1 MATALRNFVSYL
13 FWRLI
18 FLLLI
23 ALTKQTVEK
32 EASDQVASK
41 FIIALD
47 QSTQLTGYAIFQD
60 KDLIAHGVFSP
71 SGDYEHRIV
80 KLRQWLLDKLEPL
93 KPNVEVYFED
103 IQLQDLGGGSIGI
116 TTFKKLAHVQGA
128 LIVTCIEEDAPYT
141 IVPAATWR
149 KTCGVKG
156 RVRNEYKPAAQA
168 HVLEKYGIQAT
179 EDEAD
184 AICIGEHG
192 VKNFSLDWSK

>member
-1 MATALRNFVSYL
+1 MATASRNSVSCL

-23 ALTKQTVEK
+23 ALRIQTVEK

-103 IQLQDLGGGSIGI
+103 IQLQDLGGGSIGV

-128 LIVTCIEEDAPYT
+128 LIVTCIEENIPYT

-156 RVRNEYKPAAQA
+156 RVRSEYKPAAQA

-184 AICIGEHG
+184 AICIGEYG
-192 VKNFSLDWSK
+192 VKNFSLNWSK

>member
-1 MATALRNFVSYL
+1 MVTALHNSVFYL
-13 FWRLI
+13 FQRLI
-18 FLLLI
+18 LLLLI
-23 ALTKQTVEK
+23 VLTKQTVEK
-32 EASDQVASK
+32 EALDQVASK

-128 LIVTCIEEDAPYT
+128 LIVTCIEEDVPYT

-184 AICIGEHG
+184 AICIGEYG

>member
-1 MATALRNFVSYL
+1 MATVSRNSVSYL
-13 FWRLI
+13 FWKLI
-18 FLLLI
+18 FLLLTVLGI
-23 ALTKQTVEK
+23 QIVEK
-32 EASDQVASK
+32 GVLDQVASK

-47 QSTQLTGYAIFQD
+47 QSTQITGYAIFQD

-103 IQLQDLGGGSIGI
+103 IQLQDLGRGNIGV

-128 LIVTCIEEDAPYT
+128 LMVTCIEENIPYT

-156 RVRNEYKPAAQA
+156 RVRSEYKPAAQA

>member
-1 MATALRNFVSYL
+1 MVTASRNSASYPFFKL
-13 FWRLI
+13 DSVKQI
-18 FLLLI
+18 PCLI
-23 ALTKQTVEK
+23 ATVEK
-32 EASDQVASK
+32 EASGQVASK

-47 QSTQLTGYAIFQD
+47 QSTQVTGYAIFQD

-103 IQLQDLGGGSIGI
+103 IQLQDLGRGNIGV

-128 LIVTCIEEDAPYT
+128 LIVTCIEEDIPYT

-149 KTCGVKG
+149 HTCGVKG
-156 RVRNEYKPAAQA
+156 RVRSEYKPAAQA

>member
-1 MATALRNFVSYL
+1 MATASRNFVFCP
-13 FWRLI
+13 FWRPI
-18 FLLLI
+18 LLL
-23 ALTKQTVEK
+23 LTVFRKQTVEK
-32 EASDQVASK
+32 EALDQVASK

-103 IQLQDLGGGSIGI
+103 IQLQDLGGGSIGV

-128 LIVTCIEEDAPYT
+128 LIVTCIEEDVPYT

-149 KTCGVKG
+149 KTCRVKG
-156 RVRNEYKPAAQA
+156 RVRSEYKPAAQA

-184 AICIGEHG
+184 AICIGEYG

>member
-1 MATALRNFVSYL
+1 MVTALRNFVSYL

-23 ALTKQTVEK
+23 ALRTQIVEK
-32 EASDQVASK
+32 EALDQVASK

-93 KPNVEVYFED
+93 KSNVEVYFED
-103 IQLQDLGGGSIGI
+103 IQLQDLGGGNIGV

-128 LIVTCIEEDAPYT
+128 LIVTCIEEDVPYT

-149 KTCGVKG
+149 KTCGIKG
-156 RVRNEYKPAAQA
+156 RVRSEYKPAAQA

-184 AICIGEHG
+184 AICIGEYG

>member
-1 MATALRNFVSYL
+1 MATVSRNSVSYL
-13 FWRLI
+13 FWKLI
-18 FLLLI
+18 FLLLTVLGI
-23 ALTKQTVEK
+23 QIVEK
-32 EASDQVASK
+32 GVLDQVASK

-47 QSTQLTGYAIFQD
+47 QSTQITGYAIFQD

-103 IQLQDLGGGSIGI
+103 IQLQDLGRGNIGV

-128 LIVTCIEEDAPYT
+128 LMVTCIEENIPYT

-156 RVRNEYKPAAQA
+156 RVRSEYKPAAQV

>member
-1 MATALRNFVSYL
+1 MVTALRNFVSYP

-128 LIVTCIEEDAPYT
+128 LIVTCIEEDVPYT

-156 RVRNEYKPAAQA
+156 RVRSEYKPAAQA
-168 HVLEKYGIQAT
+168 HVLEKYEIQAT

-184 AICIGEHG
+184 AICIGEYG

>member
-1 MATALRNFVSYL
+1 MATALRNSVFYPS
-13 FWRLI
+13 WRLI
-18 FLLLI
+18 LLLLI
-23 ALTKQTVEK
+23 ALRIQTVEK
-32 EASDQVASK
+32 EALDQVASK
-41 FIIALD
+41 FIVALD

-103 IQLQDLGGGSIGI
+103 IQLQDLGGGSIGV

-128 LIVTCIEEDAPYT
+128 LIITCIEENIPYT

-184 AICIGEHG
+184 AICIGEYG

>member
-1 MATALRNFVSYL
+1 MATASRNSVFCPS
-13 FWRLI
+13 WRLI

-23 ALTKQTVEK
+23 ALRIQTVEK
-32 EASDQVASK
+32 EALDQVASK

-93 KPNVEVYFED
+93 KPNIEVYFED

-128 LIVTCIEEDAPYT
+128 LIVTCIEEDIPYT

-156 RVRNEYKPAAQA
+156 RVRSEYKPAAQA

-184 AICIGEHG
+184 AICIGEYG

>member
-1 MATALRNFVSYL
+1 MATALRNFVSCL
-13 FWRLI
+13 FQRLI

-23 ALTKQTVEK
+23 ALRTQIVGK
-32 EASDQVASK
+32 EALDQVASK

-60 KDLIAHGVFSP
+60 KDLIVHGVFSP

-103 IQLQDLGGGSIGI
+103 IQLQDLGGGSIGV

-128 LIVTCIEEDAPYT
+128 LIITCIEENIPYT

-156 RVRNEYKPAAQA
+156 RVRSEYKPAAQA

-184 AICIGEHG
+184 AICIGEYG

>member
-1 MATALRNFVSYL
+1 MATGLRNFVSYL

-128 LIVTCIEEDAPYT
+128 LIVTCIEEDVPYT

-156 RVRNEYKPAAQA
+156 RVRSEYKPAAQA

-184 AICIGEHG
+184 AICIGEYG

>member
-1 MATALRNFVSYL
+1 MATALRNFVSCL

-23 ALTKQTVEK
+23 ALRIQTVEK
-32 EASDQVASK
+32 EALDQVASK

-128 LIVTCIEEDAPYT
+128 LIVTCIEEDVPYT

-156 RVRNEYKPAAQA
+156 RVRSEYKPAAQA
-168 HVLEKYGIQAT
+168 HVLEKYGIQTT

>member
-1 MATALRNFVSYL
+1 MATASRNFVSCL
-13 FWRLI
+13 FWRPI

-23 ALTKQTVEK
+23 VLTKQTVEK
-32 EASDQVASK
+32 EASDQVTSK

-128 LIVTCIEEDAPYT
+128 LIVTCIEEDVPYT

-156 RVRNEYKPAAQA
+156 RVRSEYKPAAQA

-184 AICIGEHG
+184 AICIGEYG

>member
-1 MATALRNFVSYL
+1 MATALRNFVSCL
-13 FWRLI
+13 FQRLI

-23 ALTKQTVEK
+23 ALRTQIVGK
-32 EASDQVASK
+32 EVLDQVASK

-103 IQLQDLGGGSIGI
+103 IQLQDLGGGSIGV

-128 LIVTCIEEDAPYT
+128 LIVTCIEENIPYT

-168 HVLEKYGIQAT
+168 HVLEKYKIQTT

>member
-1 MATALRNFVSYL
+1 M
-13 FWRLI
+13 
-18 FLLLI
+18 
-23 ALTKQTVEK
+23 KQTVEK

-93 KPNVEVYFED
+93 KSNVEVYFED
-103 IQLQDLGGGSIGI
+103 IQLQDLGGGNIGV

-128 LIVTCIEEDAPYT
+128 LIVTCIEEDVPYT

-156 RVRNEYKPAAQA
+156 RVRSEYKPAAQA
-168 HVLEKYGIQAT
+168 HVLEKYKIQAT

>member
-1 MATALRNFVSYL
+1 MATGLRNFVSYL

-80 KLRQWLLDKLEPL
+80 KLRQWLLDKLELL

-128 LIVTCIEEDAPYT
+128 LIVTCIEENIPYT

-156 RVRNEYKPAAQA
+156 RVRSEYKPAAQA

>member
-18 FLLLI
+18 FLVLI

-32 EASDQVASK
+32 EALDQVASK

-128 LIVTCIEEDAPYT
+128 LIVTCIEEDIPYT

-156 RVRNEYKPAAQA
+156 RVRSEYKPAAQA

-184 AICIGEHG
+184 AICIGEYG
-192 VKNFSLDWSK
+192 VKNFSLNWSK

>member
-1 MATALRNFVSYL
+1 MATASRNSVFCL
-13 FWRLI
+13 FWGLS

-23 ALTKQTVEK
+23 VLKAQIVEK
-32 EASDQVASK
+32 GALDQVASK

-103 IQLQDLGGGSIGI
+103 IQLQDLGGGNIGV

-128 LIVTCIEEDAPYT
+128 LIVTCIEEDVPYT

-149 KTCGVKG
+149 KTCGIKG
-156 RVRNEYKPAAQA
+156 RVRSEYKPAAQA

>member
-1 MATALRNFVSYL
+1 MATALHNSVFYL
-13 FWRLI
+13 FQRLI
-18 FLLLI
+18 LLLLI
-23 ALTKQTVEK
+23 VLTKQTVEK
-32 EASDQVASK
+32 EALDQVASK

-60 KDLIAHGVFSP
+60 KDLIAHGIFSP

-93 KPNVEVYFED
+93 KPNVEIYFED
-103 IQLQDLGGGSIGI
+103 IQLQDLGGGNIGV

-128 LIVTCIEEDAPYT
+128 LIVTCIEENIPYT

-149 KTCGVKG
+149 KTCGIKG
-156 RVRNEYKPAAQA
+156 RVRSEYKPAAQT

-184 AICIGEHG
+184 AICIGEYG

>member
-1 MATALRNFVSYL
+1 METGLRNFVSYL

-80 KLRQWLLDKLEPL
+80 KLRQWLLDKLDPL

-128 LIVTCIEEDAPYT
+128 LIVTCIEENIPYT

-184 AICIGEHG
+184 AICIGEYG

>member
-1 MATALRNFVSYL
+1 MATALRNFVSCL
-13 FWRLI
+13 FQRLI

-23 ALTKQTVEK
+23 ALRAQIVGK
-32 EASDQVASK
+32 EVLDQVASK

-103 IQLQDLGGGSIGI
+103 IQLQDLGGGSIGV

-128 LIVTCIEEDAPYT
+128 LIITCIEENIPYT
-141 IVPAATWR
+141 IVSAATWR

-156 RVRNEYKPAAQA
+156 RVRSEYKPAAQA

-184 AICIGEHG
+184 AICIGEYG

>member
-1 MATALRNFVSYL
+1 MATGLRNFVSYL

-32 EASDQVASK
+32 EALGQVASK

-103 IQLQDLGGGSIGI
+103 IQLQELGKGNIGV

-128 LIVTCIEEDAPYT
+128 LIVTCIEEDVPYT

-184 AICIGEHG
+184 AICIGEYG

>member
-1 MATALRNFVSYL
+1 MAIASRNSVFCP
-13 FWRLI
+13 FWRLT

-23 ALTKQTVEK
+23 VLRTQIVEEEAL
-32 EASDQVASK
+32 DQVASK

-93 KPNVEVYFED
+93 KPNVEIYFED
-103 IQLQDLGGGSIGI
+103 IQLQDLGRGNIGV
-116 TTFKKLAHVQGA
+116 TTFKKLAQVQGA
-128 LIVTCIEEDAPYT
+128 LIVTCIEENIPYT

-156 RVRNEYKPAAQA
+156 RVRSEYKPAAQA

>member
-1 MATALRNFVSYL
+1 MATASRNFVFCP
-13 FWRLI
+13 FWRPILP
-18 FLLLI
+18 LLTVLRE
-23 ALTKQTVEK
+23 QTVVK

-128 LIVTCIEEDAPYT
+128 LIVTCIEEDIPYT

-156 RVRNEYKPAAQA
+156 RVRSEYKPAAQA

-184 AICIGEHG
+184 AICIGEYG

>member
-1 MATALRNFVSYL
+1 MATASRNSVFCP

-23 ALTKQTVEK
+23 VLKTQIVEK
-32 EASDQVASK
+32 EALDQVASK

-103 IQLQDLGGGSIGI
+103 IQLQDLGGGSIGV

-128 LIVTCIEEDAPYT
+128 LIITCIEEDIPYT
-141 IVPAATWR
+141 IVSAATWR
-149 KTCGVKG
+149 KTCGIKG
-156 RVRNEYKPAAQA
+156 RVRSEYKPAAQA

>member
-1 MATALRNFVSYL
+1 MVTALHNSVFYL
-13 FWRLI
+13 FQRLI
-18 FLLLI
+18 LFLLI
-23 ALTKQTVEK
+23 VLTKQTVER
-32 EASDQVASK
+32 EALDQVASK

-93 KPNVEVYFED
+93 KSNVEVYFED

-128 LIVTCIEEDAPYT
+128 LIVTCIEEDIPYT

-156 RVRNEYKPAAQA
+156 RVRSEYKPAAQA

-184 AICIGEHG
+184 AICIGEYG

>member
-1 MATALRNFVSYL
+1 MATALRNSVFCPSQ
-13 FWRLI
+13 RLI

-23 ALTKQTVEK
+23 ALRAQTVEK
-32 EASDQVASK
+32 EALDQVASK

-103 IQLQDLGGGSIGI
+103 IQLQDLGGGSIGV

-128 LIVTCIEEDAPYT
+128 LIVTCIEENIPYT

-156 RVRNEYKPAAQA
+156 RVRSEYKPAAQA

>member
-1 MATALRNFVSYL
+1 MATALRNSVFYPS
-13 FWRLI
+13 WRLI
-18 FLLLI
+18 LLLLI
-23 ALTKQTVEK
+23 ALRIQTVEK
-32 EASDQVASK
+32 EALDQVASK

-103 IQLQDLGGGSIGI
+103 IQLQDLGGGSIGV

-128 LIVTCIEEDAPYT
+128 LIITCIEENIPYT

-184 AICIGEHG
+184 AICIGEYG

>member
-1 MATALRNFVSYL
+1 MVTALRNFVSYL

-93 KPNVEVYFED
+93 KSNVEVYFED
-103 IQLQDLGGGSIGI
+103 IQLQDLGGGNIGV

-128 LIVTCIEEDAPYT
+128 LIVTCIEEDVPYT

-156 RVRNEYKPAAQA
+156 RVRSEYKPAAQA

-184 AICIGEHG
+184 AICIGEYG

>member
-1 MATALRNFVSYL
+1 MATASRNSVSYL
-13 FWRLI
+13 FWKRI
-18 FLLLI
+18 FLLLTVLGI
-23 ALTKQTVEK
+23 QIVEK
-32 EASDQVASK
+32 GVLDQVASK

-47 QSTQLTGYAIFQD
+47 QSTQITGYAIFQD

-103 IQLQDLGGGSIGI
+103 IQLQDLGRGNIGV

-128 LIVTCIEEDAPYT
+128 LMVTCIEENIPYT

-156 RVRNEYKPAAQA
+156 CVRSEYKPAAQA

>member
-1 MATALRNFVSYL
+1 MATALRNFVSCL

-23 ALTKQTVEK
+23 ALRTQTVEK
-32 EASDQVASK
+32 EALDQVASK

-60 KDLIAHGVFSP
+60 KDLIAHGAFSP

-103 IQLQDLGGGSIGI
+103 IQLQELGGGSIGV

-128 LIVTCIEEDAPYT
+128 LIVTCIEEDVPYT

-156 RVRNEYKPAAQA
+156 RVRSEYKPAAQA

>member
-1 MATALRNFVSYL
+1 MATASRNFVFCP
-13 FWRLI
+13 FWRPI
-18 FLLLI
+18 LLLLT
-23 ALTKQTVEK
+23 ALRIQTVEK
-32 EASDQVASK
+32 EALDQVASK

-103 IQLQDLGGGSIGI
+103 IQLQDLGGGSIGV

-128 LIVTCIEEDAPYT
+128 LIVTCIEENIPYT

-156 RVRNEYKPAAQA
+156 RVRSEYKPAAQA
-168 HVLEKYGIQAT
+168 HVLEKYEIQAT

-184 AICIGEHG
+184 AICIGEYG
-192 VKNFSLDWSK
+192 VKNFSLNWSK

>member
-1 MATALRNFVSYL
+1 MATALHNFVSCL
-13 FWRLI
+13 SQKLI
-18 FLLLI
+18 LLLLI
-23 ALTKQTVEK
+23 VLRTQIVEK
-32 EASDQVASK
+32 EALDQVASK

-103 IQLQDLGGGSIGI
+103 IQLQDLGRGSIGV

-128 LIVTCIEEDAPYT
+128 LIVTCIEENIPYT

-156 RVRNEYKPAAQA
+156 QVRSEYKPAAQA

>member
-1 MATALRNFVSYL
+1 MATASRNFVFCPS
-13 FWRLI
+13 WKLI

-23 ALTKQTVEK
+23 ALRTQTVEK
-32 EASDQVASK
+32 EALDQVASK

-128 LIVTCIEEDAPYT
+128 LIVTCIEEDVPYT

-156 RVRNEYKPAAQA
+156 RVRSEYKPAAQA
-168 HVLEKYGIQAT
+168 HVLEKYGIQAA

-192 VKNFSLDWSK
+192 VKNFSLNWSK

>member
-1 MATALRNFVSYL
+1 METGLRNFVSYL

-60 KDLIAHGVFSP
+60 RDLIAHGVFSP

-128 LIVTCIEEDAPYT
+128 LIVTCIEEDIPYT

-156 RVRNEYKPAAQA
+156 RVRSEYKPAAQA

-184 AICIGEHG
+184 AICIGEYG